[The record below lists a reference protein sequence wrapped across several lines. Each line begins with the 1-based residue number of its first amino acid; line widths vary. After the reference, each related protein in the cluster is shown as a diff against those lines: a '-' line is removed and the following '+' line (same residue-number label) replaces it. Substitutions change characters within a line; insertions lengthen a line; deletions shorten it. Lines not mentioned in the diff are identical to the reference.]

1 MDILSFAEPRKA
13 ASHCM
18 NHWVDDAFHTDH
30 KWSSFVF
37 PVLIHLGEEE
47 NGLVLDSFELNVY
60 DIASLIQSC
69 K

>member
-1 MDILSFAEPRKA
+1 
-13 ASHCM
+13 M